1 MKFKW
6 ERSFVDWHSWH
17 KEEKS
22 VAKCKGKNSLVF
34 KILFLGESYWI
45 LLLLK
50 LEMFLCKNIQKHLMR
65 RKIACNHEWK
75 MRSLAMNQTIA
86 VNAHE
91 HPLLCGEIR
100 EKIIPIKYF
109 CSMISVHCILSRGR
123 VVRFLSWPPKIRKFY
138 STILRL
144 K

>member
-34 KILFLGESYWI
+34 KILFFGESYWI

-86 VNAHE
+86 IKAHE

-100 EKIIPIKYF
+100 KIIPIKYF
-109 CSMISVHCILSRGR
+109 SFAAQFQYIAFSHVEGL
-123 VVRFLSWPPKIRKFY
+123 RFLSWPPKIRKFY